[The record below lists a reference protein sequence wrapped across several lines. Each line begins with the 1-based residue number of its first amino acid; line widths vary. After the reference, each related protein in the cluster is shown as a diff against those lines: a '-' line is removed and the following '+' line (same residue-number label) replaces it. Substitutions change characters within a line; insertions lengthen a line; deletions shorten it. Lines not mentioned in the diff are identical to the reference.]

1 MTEFEDFVRKEREEL
16 SRKRDEL
23 LRERDDI
30 DRRVQEIDREF
41 EAVDA
46 YERVKTGKAAGR
58 TTGGSRRRTGIR
70 QNVLDVVRRNPGGI
84 SRAQILQEMRVKGD
98 KRAEQSISN
107 ALSNLKK
114 QGAVKLEQ
122 GAYTSAD

>member
-1 MTEFEDFVRKEREEL
+1 MADFKEFVRNEREQL

-23 LRERDDI
+23 IRQRADI
-30 DRRVQEIDREF
+30 DRQIQDIDREF

-46 YERVKTGKAAGR
+46 YERVKTGKTTSRAAPGK
-58 TTGGSRRRTGIR
+58 RRRTGVR
-70 QNVLDVVRRNPGGI
+70 QNVLEVVRRSPGGI
-84 SRAQILQEMRVKGD
+84 SRSAILQEMGAKGD

-114 QGAVKLEQ
+114 QGAVRLDQ
-122 GAYTSAD
+122 GAYTPAG